1 MTQEEIIKYA
11 LENGMLDLDEISSKA
26 NVVLVKKVDEIHR
39 YKITKLNSKND
50 QRWQT
55 YVLDSSKKHG
65 RRLLKAAEKIEL
77 YNKIAGHYGIIDIA
91 DNRRYKTMENMF
103 KQWIPYKRS
112 ITNVENTIQRH
123 INHWKKYFES
133 DDIIKIPMVNI
144 DVLQLESW
152 ANGLIKKH
160 TLTRKEWQNLKT
172 ILNGI
177 WNYAFRTGVI
187 RTNLWESVKITVR
200 FKQVNK
206 KTPNEEVFIGDE
218 LDKVIAKCNEYYEMT
233 KNEVYLAI
241 IFNFYCGLRVGEF
254 IGLKFKDVN
263 FEENYISVE
272 REVVQRVILDDDGNK
287 KYRWIIEDHTKTYT
301 HRFVPLIPK
310 AKDILLKIISIR
322 NGTFDNEEFLFQK
335 NGSYLNKEQVN
346 QSLWRVCEAAG
357 VERKSSH
364 KIRKT
369 FASKLNAN
377 GVPIDEIRSLLGHT
391 NTMTTLGY
399 IYNPLPKE
407 ETLKM
412 IKDAF
417 KE

>member
-1 MTQEEIIKYA
+1 MNQEEILKYA
-11 LENGMLDLDEISSKA
+11 IENGMINLDEISEKA
-26 NVVLVKKVDEIHR
+26 NIELIKKVDEIHR
-39 YKITKLNSKND
+39 YNITKLNGKND

-55 YVLDSSKKHG
+55 YVLDSSNKRG
-65 RRLLKAAEKIEL
+65 RRLLKAAEKSEL
-77 YNKIAGHYGIIDIA
+77 YNKIASHYGIIDIA
-91 DNRRYKTMENMF
+91 DNRRYKTMEYMF
-103 KQWIPYKRS
+103 KQWIPYKRT

-123 INHWKKYFES
+123 INHWKKYFEGT
-133 DDIIKIPMVNI
+133 DIVKKPMVNI

-152 ANGLIKKH
+152 ANGLIKEYN
-160 TLTRKEWQNLKT
+160 LTRKEWQNLKT

-187 RTNLWESVKITVR
+187 RTNPWESVKITVR

-206 KTPNEEVFIGDE
+206 KTPKEEVFIGDE
-218 LDKVIAKCNEYYEMT
+218 LDKVISKCNEYYDIT

-272 REVVQRVILDDDGNK
+272 REVVQRVILDDKGNK
-287 KYRWIIEDHTKTYT
+287 KYKWIIENHTKTYT
-301 HRFVPLIPK
+301 HRFVPLISK
-310 AKDILLKIISIR
+310 AKDILSKIISIR
-322 NGTFDNEEFLFQK
+322 NGKYSKDDFLFQK
-335 NGSYLNKEQVN
+335 NGTYLNKEQIN

-357 VERKSSH
+357 IEKKSSH

-377 GVPIDEIRSLLGHT
+377 GVPIDEIRVLLGHT
-391 NTMTTLGY
+391 DTMTTLGY

-407 ETLKM
+407 KTLNM

-417 KE
+417 K